1 MQNVFLVCFLVGLGL
16 TAVSF
21 LLGTHGFGAHGV
33 HAGHAGHGAHT
44 SGGSGAHG
52 GIHAGDGVHL
62 PLHFGFLNTMTL
74 TAFLTWFGGAGYLV
88 TQYHILGA
96 TLAFALA
103 AGCGIA
109 GGAAVNYFLDHV
121 LTRGETELRAEDY
134 HLPGTAARVTSTIF
148 AGHAGEI
155 TYALAGVTQTAAA
168 RSVSGGELPRNAEV
182 VVLRYEGGVA
192 WVETWDRALA
202 EPQDLPPPALPS
214 HST

>member
-21 LLGTHGFGAHGV
+21 LLGTHGV
-33 HAGHAGHGAHT
+33 HAGHAGHGVHAGNGAQ
-44 SGGSGAHG
+44 GGS
-52 GIHAGDGVHL
+52 HATDGLHL
-62 PLHFGFLNTMTL
+62 PLHFGALNTVTL
-74 TAFLTWFGGAGYLV
+74 TAFLTWFGGVGYLV
-88 TQYHILGA
+88 TRYHVLGA
-96 TLAFALA
+96 ALSFALA
-103 AGCGIA
+103 AGCGVV

-121 LTRGETELRAEDY
+121 LARGETELRAEDY

-155 TYALAGVTQTAAA
+155 TYALAGVTQNAAA

-182 VVLRYEGGVA
+182 VVLRYEDGIA

-202 EPQDLPPPALPS
+202 EPQDVPPPALPS
-214 HST
+214 ASA

>member
-21 LLGTHGFGAHGV
+21 LLGTHSFGGHGV

-44 SGGSGAHG
+44 GSGSHAADG
-52 GIHAGDGVHL
+52 GHL
-62 PLHFGFLNTMTL
+62 PPHMHFGFLNTTTL

-88 TQYHILGA
+88 TQYHVLGA
-96 TLAFALA
+96 ALDFALA
-103 AGCGIA
+103 AGCGVA

-121 LTRGETELRAEDY
+121 LARGETEMRAEDY

-182 VVLRYEGGVA
+182 VVLRYEGGTA

-202 EPQDLPPPALPS
+202 EPQDVPPPALPA
-214 HST
+214 HSA